1 MMVLRGS
8 LDIEIPLEK
17 LALAHSMLVTWCA
30 NVAGRSGV
38 VNLRDADDVPKYH
51 TVCVLI
57 HFVGL

>member
-1 MMVLRGS
+1 
-8 LDIEIPLEK
+8 
-17 LALAHSMLVTWCA
+17 MLVTWCA